1 MIGSK
6 ELEAEKETMGTMV
19 ELTSA
24 FEGIASAHIAQ
35 IREQV
40 LMSQQYFGDLWRIYS
55 QLRID
60 GLFRFGREEKDS
72 QPTLKKELMILI
84 TSEGSFS
91 GDIDQR
97 LVNKVIKIYDSAK
110 YDLLIIGHHGAILL
124 SQKGIPFIRSFR
136 MPEKDLNINTMPIV
150 AEVQKYASAAVYYQR
165 YNSLMSQ
172 SIENIHLSRVVQEM
186 GNTVAAGEEV
196 INEETYIFEP
206 NAYAVVGHLERSMM
220 QISLSQVILE
230 SKLAQ
235 YASRFKAMS
244 IAKDRAQETLGDV
257 TLSYNRA
264 KRHEK
269 DERLKQVLNGLRK
282 VSS

>member
-6 ELEAEKETMGTMV
+6 ELGAEKETMGTMV

-40 LMSQQYFGDLWRIYS
+40 LMSHQFFADLWHIYS
-55 QLRID
+55 QLRVD
-60 GLFRFGREEKDS
+60 GLFGFGRDDRGAVK
-72 QPTLKKELMILI
+72 TINKELLILI

-97 LVNKVIKIYDSAK
+97 LVAEVVKVYNSSKHDV
-110 YDLLIIGHHGAILL
+110 LVIGHHGAVLIG
-124 SQKGIPFIRSFR
+124 QKGIPFIRSFKT
-136 MPEKDLNINTMPIV
+136 PEHDLNINTMPIV
-150 AEVQKYASAAVYYQR
+150 NEVQKYKSTVVYFQR

-172 SIENIHLSRVVQEM
+172 SIESIHLSRVVMDM
-186 GNTVAAGEEV
+186 GNNVKAGEEV
-196 INEETYIFEP
+196 INEHTYIFEP
-206 NAYAVVGHLERSMM
+206 NTYAVVGHLERSMM
-220 QISLSQVILE
+220 QISLSEVILE

-244 IAKDRAQETLGDV
+244 LAKDRATETLGDV
-257 TLSYNRA
+257 SLMFNRA
-264 KRHEK
+264 RRHEK
-269 DERLKQVLNGLRK
+269 DERLKEVLNGLRK
-282 VSS
+282 ARA

>member
-6 ELEAEKETMGTMV
+6 ELEIERETMDTMV

-40 LMSQQYFGDLWRIYS
+40 LMSQQFFADLWRIYS
-55 QLRID
+55 QLRVD
-60 GLFRFGREEKDS
+60 GMFRFGRDGHSPVK
-72 QPTLKKELMILI
+72 QVNKELLILI

-97 LVNKVIKIYDSAK
+97 LVSEVVKVYDAQK
-110 YDLLIIGHHGAILL
+110 QDVLIIGHHGAVLL
-124 SQKGIPFIRSFR
+124 AQKGIPIVRSFKT
-136 MPEKDLNINTMPIV
+136 PEHDLNINTMPIV
-150 AEVQKYASAAVYYQR
+150 SEVQKYNSTVVYFQR

-172 SIENIHLSRVVQEM
+172 SIENIHLSRVLMEM
-186 GNTVAAGEEV
+186 GNTVTKGEEV
-196 INEETYIFEP
+196 INEHTYIFEP
-206 NAYAVVGHLERSMM
+206 NTYAVVGHLERSMM

-244 IAKDRAQETLGDV
+244 IAKDRAKDTLGDV
-257 TLSYNRA
+257 SLMYNRA

-269 DERLKQVLNGLRK
+269 DERLKEVLNGLRK
-282 VSS
+282 AEA

>member
-1 MIGSK
+1 
-6 ELEAEKETMGTMV
+6 MGTMV

-40 LMSQQYFGDLWRIYS
+40 LMSQQFFADLWRIYS
-55 QLRID
+55 QLRVD
-60 GLFRFGREEKDS
+60 GLFRFGRD
-72 QPTLKKELMILI
+72 QHGALKTVNKELLILI

-97 LVNKVIKIYDSAK
+97 LVTEVMKVYDGNKHDV
-110 YDLLIIGHHGAILL
+110 LVIGHHGAILIG
-124 SQKGIPFIRSFR
+124 QKGVPFIRSFKT
-136 MPEKDLNINTMPIV
+136 PEHDLNINTMPIV
-150 AEVQKYASAAVYYQR
+150 NEVQKYKSTIVYYQR

-172 SIENIHLSRVVQEM
+172 SIESIHLSRVVTDM
-186 GNTVAAGEEV
+186 GNNVGKPDEV
-196 INEETYIFEP
+196 INEHTYIFEP
-206 NAYAVVGHLERSMM
+206 NTYAVVAHLERSMM
-220 QISLSQVILE
+220 QISLSEVILE

-244 IAKDRAQETLGDV
+244 IAKDRANETLVDV
-257 TLSYNRA
+257 SLMYNRA

-269 DERLKQVLNGLRK
+269 DERLKEVLNGLRK
-282 VSS
+282 ASA

>member
-6 ELEAEKETMGTMV
+6 ELDSEKETMNTMV

-35 IREQV
+35 IRDQV
-40 LMSQQYFGDLWRIYS
+40 LQSQQYFADLWRIYS

-60 GLFRFGREEKDS
+60 GLFRFGRNRDELS
-72 QPTLKKELMILI
+72 TVNKELMILI

-97 LVNKVIKIYDSAK
+97 LVNEVTKIYNASKNDV
-110 YDLLIIGHHGAILL
+110 LIIGHHGATML
-124 SQKGIPFIRSFR
+124 SQKGIPFIRSFKT
-136 MPEKDLNINTMPIV
+136 PEHDLNINTTPIV
-150 AEVQKYASAAVYYQR
+150 AEVQKYASTLVYYQR

-172 SIENIHLSRVVQEM
+172 SIESIHLNRVVMDM
-186 GNTVAAGEEV
+186 GNTVKAGEDV
-196 INEETYIFEP
+196 INENTYIFEP

-235 YASRFKAMS
+235 YASRFRAMS
-244 IAKDRAQETLGDV
+244 IAKDRAQETFGDV
-257 TLSYNRA
+257 SLMFNRA

-269 DERLKQVLNGLRK
+269 DERLKEVLNGLRK
-282 VSS
+282 AGA

>member
-6 ELEAEKETMGTMV
+6 ELGAEKETMGTMV

-40 LMSQQYFGDLWRIYS
+40 LMSQQFFADLWRIYS
-55 QLRID
+55 QLRVD
-60 GLFRFGREEKDS
+60 GLFRFGRDEHDS
-72 QPTLKKELMILI
+72 GPTIDKELMILV

-97 LVNKVIKIYDSAK
+97 LVNEVLKVYDAAK
-110 YDLLIIGHHGAILL
+110 NDVIIIGHHGATLL
-124 SQKGIPFIRSFR
+124 NQKGIPTIHSFKT
-136 MPEKDLNINTMPIV
+136 PERDLNINTMPVV
-150 AEVQKYASAAVYYQR
+150 AAVQKYKSTLVYYQR

-172 SIENIHLSRVVQEM
+172 SIESIRLSRVVLEM
-186 GNTVAAGEEV
+186 GNTVTAGQEV
-196 INEETYIFEP
+196 IDEHTYIFEP
-206 NAYAVVGHLERSMM
+206 STYAVVGHLERSMM
-220 QISLSQVILE
+220 QISLSEVILE

-244 IAKDRAQETLGDV
+244 IAKDRATETLGDV
-257 TLSYNRA
+257 SLMFNRA

-269 DERLKQVLNGLRK
+269 DERLKEVLNGLRK
-282 VSS
+282 AAA

>member
-6 ELEAEKETMGTMV
+6 ELGAEKETMATMV

-40 LMSQQYFGDLWRIYS
+40 LMSQQFFADLWRIYS
-55 QLRID
+55 QLRVD
-60 GLFRFGREEKDS
+60 GLFRFGRDDHTATKHID
-72 QPTLKKELMILI
+72 KELLILI

-97 LVNKVIKIYDSAK
+97 LVNDVIKVYNGAK
-110 YDLLIIGHHGAILL
+110 HDVLIIGHHGAILL
-124 SQKGIPFIRSFR
+124 GQKNIPFIRSFKT
-136 MPEKDLNINTMPIV
+136 PEHDLNINTMPIV
-150 AEVQKYASAAVYYQR
+150 NEVQKYKSTEVYFQR

-172 SIENIHLSRVVQEM
+172 SIENIHLSRVVLEM
-186 GNTVAAGEEV
+186 GNTVVAGQDV
-196 INEETYIFEP
+196 INEHTYIFEP
-206 NAYAVVGHLERSMM
+206 STYAVVGHLERSMM

-244 IAKDRAQETLGDV
+244 LAKDRATETLSDV
-257 TLSYNRA
+257 SLMFNRA

-269 DERLKQVLNGLRK
+269 DERLKEVLNGLRK
-282 VSS
+282 ASA